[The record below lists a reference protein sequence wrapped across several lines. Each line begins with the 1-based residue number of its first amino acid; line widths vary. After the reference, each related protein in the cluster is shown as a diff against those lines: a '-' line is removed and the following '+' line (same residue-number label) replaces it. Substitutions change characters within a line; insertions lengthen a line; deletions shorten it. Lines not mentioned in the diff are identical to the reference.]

1 MWRITDQPLISC
13 NCGLLLHLFSGMSTN
28 NANFCHNN
36 SSQLKCKKS
45 WIKSSLVRKTAT
57 KKEANTLIEALWSWP
72 WPGRLHICVLWIVS
86 TWLFYSLT
94 LRSLATVY
102 FNPSLRQLSYCGTA
116 QKKERKESESVGCA
130 MWLILTSLLSVCT
143 AKVTPIMDAVKAFK
157 LFNRGCVYICP
168 QVAFIFPQAA
178 FIFLSR
184 LRSPMT
190 RHSGPTDAR
199 VAALKVPLAGPQTW
213 SS

>member
-1 MWRITDQPLISC
+1 MAWCYKLTESDGVRYKYSKICQHGFQMWRITDQPLISC

-45 WIKSSLVRKTAT
+45 RIKSSLVRKTAT

-72 WPGRLHICVLWIVS
+72 WPGRLHTCVLWIVS

-102 FNPSLRQLSYCGTA
+102 VDPSLRQLSYCGTG
-116 QKKERKESESVGCA
+116 QKKTGKRIQIC
-130 MWLILTSLLSVCT
+130 WLHNDVADTHI
-143 AKVTPIMDAVKAFK
+143 TPP
-157 LFNRGCVYICP
+157 C
-168 QVAFIFPQAA
+168 
-178 FIFLSR
+178 
-184 LRSPMT
+184 
-190 RHSGPTDAR
+190 RHS
-199 VAALKVPLAGPQTW
+199 
-213 SS
+213 